1 MKLLATIVLLLFLVA
16 CGDFDLETEPG
27 TAQSQPTFHPD
38 PTPTSTPALSPTI
51 TPTPTFTPA
60 PTAYAA
66 PTKAPTSTAVPTQTP
81 TVTPVPVALVI
92 APVPAD
98 LRDYNRRDWR
108 HWIDEDG
115 DCQNARHEVLVAES
129 LVEVTFKTDRQ
140 CQVVSGE
147 WIGAFTGT
155 TVTEASKLDIYHMV
169 PLANA
174 HRSGGHAWTPERKR
188 AYANDL
194 TSDAHLIAVT
204 SSANRSKG
212 ARGPDQWRPPDEGY
226 WCEYATDWASIKTT
240 WGLTAT
246 PAEAEAVSEMLE
258 TCLE

>member
-16 CGDFDLETEPG
+16 CGDFDLETEPE

-38 PTPTSTPALSPTI
+38 PNDAAEASDRPERSWAMRGVRTSLRRVLSYNRSSSRLG
-51 TPTPTFTPA
+51 PTP
-60 PTAYAA
+60 
-66 PTKAPTSTAVPTQTP
+66 
-81 TVTPVPVALVI
+81 
-92 APVPAD
+92 
-98 LRDYNRRDWR
+98 
-108 HWIDEDG
+108 
-115 DCQNARHEVLVAES
+115 
-129 LVEVTFKTDRQ
+129 
-140 CQVVSGE
+140 
-147 WIGAFTGT
+147 FTGT
-155 TVTEASKLDIYHMV
+155 TVTEATKLDIDHMV

-174 HRSGGHAWTPERKR
+174 HHTGGHAWTPERKR

-226 WCEYATDWASIKTT
+226 WCQYATDWVSIKTT

-246 PAEAEAVSEMLE
+246 PAESEALSEMLK
-258 TCLE
+258 TCKE